1 MRKEEAFLLEEE
13 LAPDSKWEMTQNG
26 KSETPCG
33 AAGLSTVV
41 KKSPTGSSKD
51 HPIGG
56 PKFRPAI
63 LEVFAQQLFSSI
75 EGNHGRTD

>member
-33 AAGLSTVV
+33 AAGLSTGV

-51 HPIGG
+51 HPIAE

-63 LEVFAQQLFSSI
+63 LKAFVQQVLARI

>member
-1 MRKEEAFLLEEE
+1 M
-13 LAPDSKWEMTQNG
+13 G
-26 KSETPCG
+26 KVKRTCG
-33 AAGLSTVV
+33 AAGLSSVV

-63 LEVFAQQLFSSI
+63 LEAFAQQLFST
-75 EGNHGRTD
+75 H